1 MTEPLLFYRNKKFRR
16 KQIMLSILIMV
27 LSAFMIYVVP
37 TLTMYILFGLF
48 FSVGSFIFYSFITN
62 KPTVI
67 VNEEG
72 IKNGANGMGSIAWK
86 YITGFEIKKGINF
99 IAIVIKINDEEDFFK
114 DKSKLAKGLMKT
126 NVKRFG
132 SPVIIPESEFNV
144 PLLEAIEMIEKYRFL

>member
-1 MTEPLLFYRNKKFRR
+1 MTAPLLFYKDKKFRR
-16 KQIMLSILIMV
+16 KQILLSILIMV
-27 LSAFMIYVVP
+27 SSGFTIYLMPIITVC
-37 TLTMYILFGLF
+37 ILFGLF

-72 IKNGANGMGSIAWK
+72 IKNNANGMGSVAWK

-99 IAIVIKINDEEDFFK
+99 KAIVIKINDEEGFFK
-114 DKSKLAKGLMKT
+114 DKSKLTKGLMKT

-132 SPVIIPESEFNV
+132 SPVVIPESEFNIAM
-144 PLLEAIEMIEKYRFL
+144 PQAIQMIEKYRKL